1 MPKYRIVKDG
11 RHVGDIEAEDAR
23 QAGPLAVEQ
32 WGDGMYDLSLIRE
45 VEDDE
50 EAE

>member
-1 MPKYRIVKDG
+1 MAKYRIVKDG
-11 RHVGDIEAEDAR
+11 SYVGDIEADDAR
-23 QAGPLAVEQ
+23 QAGPKAVDE
-32 WGDGMYDLSLIRE
+32 WGNGMYDISLVRE